1 MKLLLTTAMG
11 LCLAVSL
18 AFAAPVKAASGHH
31 DGKVPHKERIHRV
44 GDHKPGDHNKTD
56 MRKHERRK
64 HDRFDRE
71 YRHGDKGDRHDYRD
85 KKHKKHKGDKHFDRH
100 RRDHKD
106 HRFGTQ
112 NDRDVWLQRAQ
123 SSELLSGKA
132 SWYGPDFQGGPTA
145 SGVKYDMYTF
155 TAAHRTLPMGT
166 IVKVTDEHN
175 GKNVLVCVTDRGPF
189 VRGRVID
196 LSVAAAN
203 QLDMYKR
210 GVANVNL
217 EVVSDEKGVPLK
229 DGQAWFIRY
238 KAASGQEKVG
248 PFRAFADAAAM
259 HEALRQAHPEAE
271 VIVE

>member
-1 MKLLLTTAMG
+1 MKLLFTTAMG

-18 AFAAPVKAASGHH
+18 AFAAPVVAAPGN
-31 DGKVPHKERIHRV
+31 DDTNAPRKERMHRT
-44 GDHKPGDHNKTD
+44 GDHKPGDRDKAD

-64 HDRFDRE
+64 DGKAARDARDRRHD
-71 YRHGDKGDRHDYRD
+71 DKGDKPGKHDNRG
-85 KKHKKHKGDKHFDRH
+85 KHLGK
-100 RRDHKD
+100 DHKD
-106 HRFGTQ
+106 KDPKGSMSDAS
-112 NDRDVWLQRAQ
+112 NRDLWLQRAQ

-166 IVKVTDEHN
+166 IVKVTDEKN

-196 LSVAAAN
+196 LSAAAAR
-203 QLDMYKR
+203 QLDMYHR

-248 PFRAFADAAAM
+248 PFNAFADAAAM